1 MKRKSLL
8 IISSILVFALLS
20 GCGVDV
26 EKVKV
31 ESEQDK
37 TLYAMGVMLGTNLKR
52 LELTDSELNAL
63 FKGLKHSATG
73 KDSEVEMTTYQ
84 PKIQALFR
92 DRMQKV
98 VVEEKTKGEEFMKKF
113 VAEGAKQT
121 KSGLA
126 YKVIKEGT
134 GKSPGPEDEVEVHY
148 HGTLI
153 NGEVFDSSVERG
165 KTISFPL
172 NRVIPGWTE
181 GLQLMKEGAKYKF
194 AIPADLAYRDAGA
207 PPKIPG
213 GATLIF
219 EVELFKVGKPSAAA
233 APKKA
238 APKAKKKK

>member
-1 MKRKSLL
+1 MKTKGL
-8 IISSILVFALLS
+8 ILLS
-20 GCGVDV
+20 LTVVMSMLLGCNKVDV
-26 EKVKV
+26 EKVSV
-31 ESEQDK
+31 ESDQDK
-37 TLYAMGVMLGTNLKR
+37 TLYAMGVMLGSNLKR
-52 LELTDSELNAL
+52 LELNDTELNAL
-63 FKGLKHSATG
+63 FKGLKHAAKGTQP
-73 KDSEVEMTTYQ
+73 EVDMATYQ
-84 PKIQALFR
+84 PKIQTMFR

-98 VVEEKTKGEEFMKKF
+98 VVVEKEKGEEFLKKF

-134 GKSPGPEDEVEVHY
+134 GKSPKAEDEVEVHY

-153 NGEVFDSSVERG
+153 DGTVFDSSVERG

-181 GLQLMKEGAKYKF
+181 GLQLMKEGSKYKF

-219 EVELFKVGKPSAAA
+219 EVELFKVKDAADAKKPA
-233 APKKA
+233 K
-238 APKAKKKK
+238 KAKKKK